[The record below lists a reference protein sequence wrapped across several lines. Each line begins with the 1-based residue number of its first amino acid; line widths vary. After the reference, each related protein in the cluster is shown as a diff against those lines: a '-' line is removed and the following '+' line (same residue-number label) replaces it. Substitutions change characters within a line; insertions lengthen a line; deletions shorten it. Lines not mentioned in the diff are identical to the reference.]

1 MQHEPAQTLM
11 LARGADHLWR
21 AAAGTELAVLGGA
34 VALTELCR
42 PLAGRVISPCV
53 QLGAARP
60 QHRVAAAGWV
70 RMTALTDAEL
80 RVSEPARVSLAGFA
94 RACRRMMASLLH
106 ATRIARA

>member
-11 LARGADHLWR
+11 LARGSDRLWR
-21 AAAGTELAVLGGA
+21 AAAGTQLALIDGA

-42 PLAGRVISPCV
+42 PLAGQVFSPRMR
-53 QLGAARP
+53 LDAARP
-60 QHRVAAAGWV
+60 QHRIVAAGWV
-70 RMTALTDAEL
+70 LLTAIADAEL
-80 RVSEPARVSLAGFA
+80 RVEEPARVSLAGFA